1 MQAFFVRKAD
11 KAKSLSFTGE
21 AGLLAADHFTVI
33 CVASC
38 DHCTYNCYLV
48 IFALYIIN

>member
-1 MQAFFVRKAD
+1 MRKAG
-11 KAKSLSFTGE
+11 KAKCLSFTGE
-21 AGLLAADHFTVI
+21 AGLFAADHFTVV

-48 IFALYIIN
+48 IFALLLYIN